1 MKLLANPVY
10 VHAWNMVKKKK
21 KNDYCYKN
29 FVLKLWEHIW
39 RQSEFFPGIEEEQG
53 SITKTEK

>member
-21 KNDYCYKN
+21 KKNDYCYKN
-29 FVLKLWEHIW
+29 FV
-39 RQSEFFPGIEEEQG
+39 
-53 SITKTEK
+53 

>member
-21 KNDYCYKN
+21 RMIIVTRILYKN
-29 FVLKLWEHIW
+29 YESTFEDSQNFSLA
-39 RQSEFFPGIEEEQG
+39 
-53 SITKTEK
+53 